1 MIQIHK
7 IPDFELYLYSP
18 EQRFLGILRH
28 DSELIDVLL
37 QIKQE
42 RLDGYYIVDSMDR
55 EKYVIEPHGFIPNAR
70 FRNRSEELLAELV
83 GF

>member
-1 MIQIHK
+1 MIQINK

-18 EQRFLGILRH
+18 EQQFLGILRY
-28 DSELIDVLL
+28 DSELTDVLL

-42 RLDGYYIVDSMDR
+42 HLNGFYVIDSTDN
-55 EKYVIEPHGFIPNAR
+55 EKYLIDSCGFISNTR
-70 FRNRSEELLAELV
+70 FMNRNDELLTLLV

>member
-18 EQRFLGILRH
+18 EQQFLGILRY
-28 DSELIDVLL
+28 DSELTDVLL

-42 RLDGYYIVDSMDR
+42 RLDGFYIVNSTDR
-55 EKYVIEPHGFIPNAR
+55 EKYVIEPNGFIPAAR
-70 FRNRSEELLAELV
+70 FRDRSDELLTELV

>member
-1 MIQIHK
+1 MIRIHK

-18 EQRFLGILRH
+18 DKQFLGILRY
-28 DSELIDVLL
+28 DSELNDVLL

-42 RLDGYYIVDSMDR
+42 HLDGFYVIDSMDR
-55 EKYVIEPHGFIPNAR
+55 EKYVIDPYGFIPNAR
-70 FRNRSEELLAELV
+70 FRDRSDELLAQLV

>member
-18 EQRFLGILRH
+18 EQQFLGILRY

-42 RLDGYYIVDSMDR
+42 CLDGYYIVDSMDR
-55 EKYVIEPHGFIPNAR
+55 EKYVIEPHGFIPNVR

>member
-18 EQRFLGILRH
+18 WKQFLGILRH
-28 DSELIDVLL
+28 DSELNDVLL

-42 RLDGYYIVDSMDR
+42 HLDGYYIVDSMDS
-55 EKYVIEPHGFIPNAR
+55 ETYIIKPYGFIPNAR
-70 FRNRSEELLAELV
+70 FRNRNDDLLTELL

>member
-18 EQRFLGILRH
+18 EQQFLGILRY
-28 DSELIDVLL
+28 DSELNDVLL

-42 RLDGYYIVDSMDR
+42 RLDGFYIIDSTDR
-55 EKYVIEPHGFIPNAR
+55 EKYVIEPNGFIPTAC
-70 FRNRSEELLAELV
+70 FRNRGDELLTELV

>member
-18 EQRFLGILRH
+18 EQQFLGILRH
-28 DSELIDVLL
+28 DSELNDVLL

-42 RLDGYYIVDSMDR
+42 HLDGYYIVDSTDR
-55 EKYVIEPHGFIPNAR
+55 EKYVIEPNGFIPTAR
-70 FRNRSEELLAELV
+70 FRNRNDKLLAQLV

>member
-18 EQRFLGILRH
+18 EQQFLGILRY
-28 DSELIDVLL
+28 DSELNDVLL

-42 RLDGYYIVDSMDR
+42 RLDGFYAIDSTDN
-55 EKYVIEPHGFIPNAR
+55 EKYLIESCGFIPNAR
-70 FRNRSEELLAELV
+70 FRDRGDELLAQLV
-83 GF
+83 GL

>member
-18 EQRFLGILRH
+18 EQQFLGILRH
-28 DSELIDVLL
+28 DSELNDVLL
-37 QIKQE
+37 QIKQKH
-42 RLDGYYIVDSMDR
+42 LNGYYIVDSIDR
-55 EKYVIEPHGFIPNAR
+55 EKYVIEPYGFIPNAR
-70 FRNRSEELLAELV
+70 FVIRNDELLAELL

>member
-18 EQRFLGILRH
+18 EQQFLGILRH
-28 DSELIDVLL
+28 DSELTDVLL

-42 RLDGYYIVDSMDR
+42 HLDGYYIVDSINR
-55 EKYVIEPHGFIPNAR
+55 KKYVIEPQGFIPNAR
-70 FRNRSEELLAELV
+70 FRNRNDELLTELV

>member
-18 EQRFLGILRH
+18 EQQFLGILRY

-55 EKYVIEPHGFIPNAR
+55 EKYVIEPHGFIPNAH
-70 FRNRSEELLAELV
+70 FRNRNNDLLTELV

>member
-18 EQRFLGILRH
+18 EQQFLGILRH

-55 EKYVIEPHGFIPNAR
+55 EKYVIEPYGFIPNAL
-70 FRNRSEELLAELV
+70 FRNRNHELLTELV

>member
-18 EQRFLGILRH
+18 EQQFLGILRH

-42 RLDGYYIVDSMDR
+42 RLDGFYIIDSTDN
-55 EKYVIEPHGFIPNAR
+55 EKYLIEPCGFIPTAR
-70 FRNRSEELLAELV
+70 FRDRNDELLTELV

>member
-18 EQRFLGILRH
+18 WQQFLGILRH

-42 RLDGYYIVDSMDR
+42 HLDGYYIVNSMDS
-55 EKYVIEPHGFIPNAR
+55 EKYIIESNGFIPNAR
-70 FRNRSEELLAELV
+70 FRNRNDDLLTELL